1 MSRRIFIGD
10 IQGCRE
16 ELEQLLEALSFHPAD
31 DALHPV
37 GDLVN
42 RGPDSAGVLRLLRK
56 LGAKPVLGNHDLHLL
71 ATARGLRTS
80 AGRDTITD
88 VLQAPDASELLEWL
102 AAQPFLRVFDDL
114 YQVHAGLSPTW
125 VDPEQHLGAWSAA
138 DPASWVEPDISFATR
153 VRYCDLEGNRPACE
167 NPRPWAPFA
176 PWYEFYR
183 PERHGGRKV
192 VYGHWAQRG
201 LVQTEAVLGLDTG
214 CVYGKSLTAWIP
226 EEERLVSVPATAV
239 HCPIE

>member
-10 IQGCRE
+10 IQGCRA
-16 ELEQLLEALSFHPAD
+16 ELEHLLEALDFNPAD

-56 LGAKPVLGNHDLHLL
+56 YGAQPVLGNHDLHLL
-71 ATARGLRTS
+71 ATARGLRTC
-80 AGRDTITD
+80 AGRDTLSGL
-88 VLQAPDASELLEWL
+88 LQAPDSSELLAWL
-102 AAQPFLRVFDDL
+102 AAQPVLRVFDDL
-114 YQVHAGLSPTW
+114 YLVHAGLSPTW
-125 VDPEQHLGAWSAA
+125 VDPEQRLCTWSAA
-138 DPASWVEPDISFATR
+138 EESSWGEADIAFATR
-153 VRYCDLEGNRPACE
+153 VRFCDREGNLAPSDDPPPA
-167 NPRPWAPFA
+167 APFA

-183 PERHGGRKV
+183 PAQHGGRRV

-214 CVYGKSLTAWIP
+214 CVYGKSLSAWIP